1 MQKEIERV
9 QKEMSEKTVS
19 HSVGGGM
26 VTATARG
33 DGTLVSV
40 KIDPR
45 AVTAGDVEMLED
57 SVLAA
62 VNGALSEARE
72 MVQSAMSQ
80 VTAGLQLP
88 GMGP

>member
-1 MQKEIERV
+1 
-9 QKEMSEKTVS
+9 
-19 HSVGGGM
+19 M